1 MAPAADRIHR
11 GGLVSAAMVRHDGA
25 MPPRPALRRL
35 APFVP
40 FVIVGVTVL
49 ILLAMGRPPICLC
62 GQVDLWHP
70 ALDAGN
76 SQHLADWYTPS
87 HVIHGFLFYAAGHW
101 LLGRRTTAGTR
112 LTLAVA
118 VEALW
123 EIIENSPA
131 VIDRYRTATMAL
143 GYSGDSVLNSV
154 ADIGWMAAGFLLAA
168 RLPIGATVALAIGFE
183 CLTLAIIRDNLALN
197 ILMLATPIEAI
208 RVWQAGG

>member
-1 MAPAADRIHR
+1 
-11 GGLVSAAMVRHDGA
+11 
-25 MPPRPALRRL
+25 MPLRPAVRRI
-35 APFVP
+35 APFA
-40 FVIVGVTVL
+40 IVGLTILV
-49 ILLAMGRPPICLC
+49 LLAMGRPPLC
-62 GQVDLWHP
+62 TCGHVDLWHP

-87 HVIHGFLFYAAGHW
+87 HVIHGFLFYGVTH
-101 LLGRRTTAGTR
+101 LLLRRHARRTTR

-123 EIIENSPA
+123 EIVENSPA

-168 RLPIGATVALAIGFE
+168 RLPVIVTVGLAIGFE
-183 CLTLAIIRDNLALN
+183 LLTLAIIRDNLTLN
-197 ILMLATPIEAI
+197 ILMLATPIDAI